1 MINECAVLIN
11 SIATAVTVVLSFVT
25 IIQAR
30 SHSKEEQQRF
40 KEELEENRKQFEA
53 QLKHSEEIR
62 IVQEKP
68 YLVPTDKD
76 TEIESDGTV
85 SLKIVLKNKGRGA
98 AYSITPADECE
109 AKDTSNEKKE
119 LIKCGSDQ
127 DPVVMVGEQL
137 KLVYATEKIDTKFRG
152 FRVLLPIYYKD
163 ASGRDY
169 TQEYEII
176 VDDNGWVHVRNY
188 AEPVLVK
195 DDANNKL

>member
-1 MINECAVLIN
+1 MYKLLAVLKENAVLIN
-11 SIATAVTVVLSFVT
+11 SIATIVTVILGLVT

-30 SHSKEEQQRF
+30 SNSKNEQQRF
-40 KEELEENRKQFEA
+40 KEELKENRKQFEA

-98 AYSITPADECE
+98 AYSITPANECE
-109 AKDTSNEKKE
+109 VKDTSNEKKV
-119 LIKCGSDQ
+119 LIKCGSEQ
-127 DPVVMVGEQL
+127 DSVVMVGEQL
-137 KLVYATEKIDTKFRG
+137 KVVYATEKIDTKFRG
-152 FRVLLPIYYKD
+152 FIVLLPLYYKD

-176 VDDNGWVHVRNY
+176 VDDNGGVHMRNY
-188 AEPVLVK
+188 AEPILVK
-195 DDANNKL
+195 E

>member
-1 MINECAVLIN
+1 MCDLLAVLKENAVLIN
-11 SIATAVTVVLSFVT
+11 SIATIVTVILGLVT

-30 SHSKEEQQRF
+30 YHSKKEQQRF
-40 KEELEENRKQFEA
+40 KEELKENRKQFEA

-68 YLVPTDKD
+68 YLVPIDKD
-76 TEIESDGTV
+76 TETESDGTV
-85 SLKIVLKNKGRGA
+85 LLKIVLKNKGRGA
-98 AYSITPADECE
+98 AYSILLVTECE

-119 LIKCGSDQ
+119 LIKCGSVQ

-137 KLVYATEKIDTKFRG
+137 KVVYATEKIEKKFRG
-152 FRVLLPIYYKD
+152 FIVLLPIYYKD

-176 VDDNGWVHVRNY
+176 VDDNGWVHVRN
-188 AEPVLVK
+188 
-195 DDANNKL
+195 